1 MTCYKSN
8 YEKVIKKKK
17 KKKGAM
23 PKNQLHRI
31 DQDNKQDP
39 AN

>member
-17 KKKGAM
+17 KKAM

>member
-1 MTCYKSN
+1 MTCYKSS

-17 KKKGAM
+17 KKRAM
-23 PKNQLHRI
+23 PKNQLHKI